1 MNHLTAAEMIAIKRD
16 GGSLDRQMIED
27 IVLGITDGSLSDA
40 QVGAFAMAVRIRGMK
55 IDETVLLT
63 DAMRR
68 SGTNISWQL
77 DGPVVDKHSTGG
89 VGDTVSLM
97 LAPMLAACGAFV
109 PMISGRGLGHTGGTT
124 DKMESIPGYTT
135 APTDDQFHEIVRTVG
150 CAIIGQTNDLAPAD
164 RRLYSIRDVTGT
176 VESIP
181 LICSSI
187 LSKKLAS
194 GTNVLAMNVTT
205 GGGAF
210 MSKLEDARELAK
222 TITDVARGAG
232 VKCHSL
238 VTDMDQPLGSAA
250 GNALEVQYALN
261 YLQGTRE
268 NRMHQVVIALG
279 AMVLVDSGLA
289 SDTASA
295 VMALEK
301 SLSSGQALE
310 KFAQM
315 VAALGGPVDF
325 VEASAKYLVAAPV
338 IRSVTAGASGWVS
351 GVKAKEIGMTVV
363 VLGGGRTRPGAPVDW
378 RVGITQVPSVGD
390 KVDSSTV
397 IAQVHAA
404 SEDAASI
411 AEKRIRAAISV
422 TDTSVSPRPVL
433 IGD

>member
-16 GGSLDRQMIED
+16 GGALNRQMIED

-40 QVGAFAMAVRIRGMK
+40 QVGAFAMAVRIRGMN

-68 SGTNISWQL
+68 SGTNIAWHL

-124 DKMESIPGYTT
+124 DKMEAIPGYITS
-135 APTDDQFHEIVRTVG
+135 PSDDQFHEIVRTVG

-210 MSKLEDARELAK
+210 MSNLQDARELAK

-250 GNALEVQYALN
+250 GNALEVRYAID
-261 YLQGTRE
+261 YLQGIRE
-268 NRMHQVVIALG
+268 DRMHQVVIALG

-289 SDTASA
+289 PDTATA
-295 VMALEK
+295 VIALEK
-301 SLSSGQALE
+301 SLTSGHALE
-310 KFAQM
+310 KFSQM
-315 VAALGGPVDF
+315 VAALGGPTDF
-325 VEASAKYLVAAPV
+325 VESSAKYLVTAPV
-338 IRSVTAGASGWVS
+338 VRNVTANQSGWVS
-351 GVKAKEIGMTVV
+351 AVGAKEVGMTVV
-363 VLGGGRTRPGAPVDW
+363 VLGGGRTQPGAPVDW
-378 RVGITQVPSVGD
+378 RVGVTQLASIGN
-390 KVDSSTV
+390 KVEPSTV

-404 SEDAASI
+404 SEDAADI
-411 AEKRIRAAISV
+411 AESRIRAAISV
-422 TDTSVSPRPVL
+422 SETSVAPRPVL

>member
-16 GGSLDRQMIED
+16 GGALNRQMIED

-40 QVGAFAMAVRIRGMK
+40 QVGAFAMAVRIRGMN

-68 SGTNISWQL
+68 SGTNIAWHL

-124 DKMESIPGYTT
+124 DKMESIPGYVTS
-135 APTDDQFHEIVRTVG
+135 PSDDQFHEIVRTVG

-210 MSKLEDARELAK
+210 MSNLQDARELAK

-250 GNALEVQYALN
+250 GNALEVRYAIDF
-261 YLQGTRE
+261 LQGARE
-268 NRMHQVVIALG
+268 DRMHQVVMALG
-279 AMVLVDSGLA
+279 AMLLVDSRLA
-289 SDTASA
+289 SDTATA
-295 VMALEK
+295 EIALEK
-301 SLSSGQALE
+301 SLSSGHALE

-315 VAALGGPVDF
+315 VSALGGPTDF
-325 VEASAKYLVAAPV
+325 VDSPEKYLVKAPV
-338 IRSVTAGASGWVS
+338 VRNVTANRSGWVS
-351 GVKAKEIGMTVV
+351 AVGAKEIGMAVV
-363 VLGGGRTRPGAPVDW
+363 VLGGGRTQPGAPVDW
-378 RVGITQVPSVGD
+378 RVGVTQLASVGN
-390 KVDSSTV
+390 KVEPSTV
-397 IAQVHAA
+397 IAHVHAA
-404 SEDAASI
+404 NEVAADI
-411 AEKRIRAAISV
+411 AESRIRAAISV
-422 TDTSVSPRPVL
+422 SETSVAPRPVL

>member
-1 MNHLTAAEMIAIKRD
+1 MIAIKRD
-16 GGSLDRQMIED
+16 GGVLDRHMIED
-27 IVLGITDGSLSDA
+27 LVSGITDNSLSDA
-40 QVGAFAMAVRIRGMK
+40 QVGAFAMAVRIRGMN

-97 LAPMLAACGAFV
+97 LAPMLAATGAFV

-124 DKMESIPGYTT
+124 DKMESIPGYITS
-135 APTDDQFHEIVRTVG
+135 PTDDRFHEIVRTVG
-150 CAIIGQTNDLAPAD
+150 CAIIGQTNDFAPAD

-250 GNALEVQYALN
+250 GNALEVRYALD
-261 YLQGTRE
+261 YLQGSRE
-268 NRMHQVVIALG
+268 DRMHQVVMALG
-279 AMVLVDSGLA
+279 AIVLVDSGLTP
-289 SDTASA
+289 DTATA
-295 VMALEK
+295 AIALEN
-301 SLSSGQALE
+301 SLSSGRALE
-310 KFAQM
+310 KFAHM
-315 VAALGGPVDF
+315 ITALGGPADF
-325 VEASAKYLVAAPV
+325 VESSAKYLAIAPV
-338 IRSVTAGASGWVS
+338 IRNVTAQQSGWVS
-351 GVKAKEIGMTVV
+351 AVRAKEIGMTVV
-363 VLGGGRTRPGAPVDW
+363 VLGGGRTQPGAPIDL
-378 RVGITQVPSVGD
+378 RVGVTQIPSVGD

-397 IAQVHAA
+397 IAQIHAA
-404 SEDAASI
+404 SEDEANI
-411 AEKRIRAAISV
+411 AEKRIRAAILVSE
-422 TDTSVSPRPVL
+422 TSVAQRTVL

>member
-16 GGSLDRQMIED
+16 GGELDRQMIED

-89 VGDTVSLM
+89 VGVTVSLM
-97 LAPMLAACGAFV
+97 LAPMLAVCGAFV

-135 APTDDQFHEIVRTVG
+135 APTDDRFHEIVRTIG

-210 MSKLEDARELAK
+210 MSNLQDARELAK

-238 VTDMDQPLGSAA
+238 VTDMDQPLGSSA

-268 NRMHQVVIALG
+268 DRMHQVVIALG
-279 AMVLVDSGLA
+279 AIVLVDSGLA

-295 VMALEK
+295 VLALEK
-301 SLSSGQALE
+301 SLISGHALE

-315 VAALGGPVDF
+315 ITALGGPVDF
-325 VEASAKYLVAAPV
+325 VESSAKYLVKAPV
-338 IRSVTAGASGWVS
+338 LRNVTADASGWVS

-363 VLGGGRTRPGAPVDW
+363 VLGGGRTQPGAPVDW
-378 RVGITQVPSVGD
+378 SVGVTQVSSVGD
-390 KVDSSTV
+390 KVEPSTV
-397 IAQVHAA
+397 IAKVHAA
-404 SEDAASI
+404 SEDAADI

-422 TDTSVSPRPVL
+422 SENSIAPRPVL

>member
-1 MNHLTAAEMIAIKRD
+1 MNHLTAAEVIAIKRD
-16 GGSLDRQMIED
+16 GGALDRQMIED

-40 QVGAFAMAVRIRGMK
+40 QVGAFAMAVRIRGMN

-68 SGTNISWQL
+68 SGTNISWHL

-97 LAPMLAACGAFV
+97 LAPMLAVCGAFV

-124 DKMESIPGYTT
+124 DKMESIPGYITS
-135 APTDDQFHEIVRTVG
+135 PTDDRFHEIVRTVG

-210 MSKLEDARELAK
+210 MSNLQDARELAK

-232 VKCHSL
+232 VICHSL

-261 YLQGTRE
+261 YLRGTRE
-268 NRMHQVVIALG
+268 HRMHQVVMALG
-279 AMVLVDSGLA
+279 AMLLVDSGLA

-295 VMALEK
+295 EIALEK
-301 SLSSGQALE
+301 SLSSGHALE

-315 VAALGGPVDF
+315 VSALGGPTNFVDSP
-325 VEASAKYLVAAPV
+325 EKYLINAPV
-338 IRSVTAGASGWVS
+338 VRNITANRSGWVS
-351 GVKAKEIGMTVV
+351 VVGAKEIGMAVV
-363 VLGGGRTRPGAPVDW
+363 VLGGGRIQPGAPVDW
-378 RVGITQVPSVGD
+378 RVGVTQLATVGNKVEPSTIV
-390 KVDSSTV
+390 
-397 IAQVHAA
+397 AQVHAA
-404 SEDAASI
+404 SDDAADI
-411 AEKRIRAAISV
+411 AESRIRAAISV
-422 TDTSVSPRPVL
+422 SETSVAPRPVL

>member
-1 MNHLTAAEMIAIKRD
+1 
-16 GGSLDRQMIED
+16 
-27 IVLGITDGSLSDA
+27 
-40 QVGAFAMAVRIRGMK
+40 MAVRIRGMK

-390 KVDSSTV
+390 KVDPSTV

-404 SEDAASI
+404 TEDAADV
-411 AEKRIRAAISV
+411 AEKRIRAAV
-422 TDTSVSPRPVL
+422 SVSETSIAPRPVL